1 MNANFCSELTGDVL
15 TACKSIPESC
25 VSLNAPPFNQI
36 VGEPELFI
44 RIKKVIQEA
53 SLGTHRFFV
62 LGPPDVAPRRRT
74 RPRRR
79 AHRHRSPLRSRPKL
93 MLRVLIIT
101 PVSSRLHRP
110 PRTTARSSTGPKCTP
125 TVRATVYTLKTV
137 LRLLREASSRQL
149 TRIAT
154 TFGSI
159 ERTPAR
165 PARRSSGRRWS
176 KDCAPYSGR
185 TSPPSSTAHG

>member
-79 AHRHRSPLRSRPKL
+79 AHTATPLTAARPKL

-101 PVSSRLHRP
+101 PLSFRLHRP
-110 PRTTARSSTGPKCTP
+110 LRTTARPSTGPKCTL
-125 TVRATVYTLKTV
+125 TVRSWAKRTV
-137 LRLLREASSRQL
+137 LRLLREASWINSRPSQL
-149 TRIAT
+149 NSRTRASWRHISRIAT
-154 TFGSI
+154 TFG
-159 ERTPAR
+159 
-165 PARRSSGRRWS
+165 
-176 KDCAPYSGR
+176 
-185 TSPPSSTAHG
+185 